1 MKEKYKKR
9 KQLLML
15 WKIKSLRQVLS
26 LRLWRVKMKSYWLN
40 QKEVVNKLSDKL
52 LEKFLVVNMVQEP
65 K

>member
-1 MKEKYKKR
+1 
-9 KQLLML
+9 
-15 WKIKSLRQVLS
+15 
-26 LRLWRVKMKSYWLN
+26 MKSYWLN